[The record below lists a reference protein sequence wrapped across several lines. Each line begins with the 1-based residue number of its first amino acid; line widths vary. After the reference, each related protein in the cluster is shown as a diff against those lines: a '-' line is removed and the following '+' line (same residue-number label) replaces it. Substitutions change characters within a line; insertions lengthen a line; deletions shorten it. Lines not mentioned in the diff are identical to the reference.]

1 MLIFNSFFPYLLTRF
16 RKNHN
21 TQNSLLKMLEFKEV
35 LDEGKLVGNKAQ
47 GKQAHVRMC
56 IRG

>member
-1 MLIFNSFFPYLLTRF
+1 
-16 RKNHN
+16 
-21 TQNSLLKMLEFKEV
+21 MLEFKEV